1 MTAPAHAVHT
11 ALSDLTA
18 IVADRA
24 EALDTGGLDVRA
36 DLARFGAAGFFDA
49 ALHEDGLPELVS
61 MIERTAAASLAVGFS
76 LWAHTMAVTYLA
88 HAPAPVRAGRLDA
101 LRTGTRAGVTA
112 MAAGLKQVA
121 GLGPVPLVADG
132 GDDDLRISGP
142 IHWASNV
149 FDDALVVLPA
159 RRADGTTLVAV
170 IDANLPGV
178 TINPAPDLMALGAT
192 ASTSLRLHAVPVRS
206 AQILTAD
213 LASFVSTIRPAFL
226 LLQTAFCVGVATA
239 ALDGAQ
245 RSGGS
250 LAEQFGA
257 ERAELAKHLQR
268 LRDTLFALAGNSQAT
283 GIAEIIRL
291 RLDAATAA
299 VAATRL
305 ESTLAG
311 GAGYAT
317 RSAANRR
324 FREAAFLPIQSPSE
338 GQLRWELSRYE

>member
-1 MTAPAHAVHT
+1 MSAPADLVQT
-11 ALSDLTA
+11 ALADLTA

-24 EALDTGGLDVRA
+24 EALDSGGLDVRA
-36 DLARFGAAGFFDA
+36 DLARFGSAGFFES
-49 ALHEDGLPELVS
+49 ALRDDGLPELVS
-61 MIERTAAASLAVGFS
+61 MIEHTAAASLAVGFS

-88 HAPAPVRAGRLDA
+88 HAPAPARAERLAA
-101 LRTGTRAGVTA
+101 LSSGARAGVTA

-132 GDDDLRISGP
+132 SGDDLRITGP

-149 FDDALVVLPA
+149 FDDSLIVLPA
-159 RRADGTTLVAV
+159 RRPDGATLVAV
-170 IDANLPGV
+170 VDANDPGI

-192 ASTSLRLHAVPVRS
+192 ASTSLRLHDVPVPPE
-206 AQILTAD
+206 QILTDD
-213 LASFVSTIRPAFL
+213 LASFVSTIRPTFL
-226 LLQTAFCVGVATA
+226 LLQTAFCVGVAA
-239 ALDGAQ
+239 AAIEGAGHA
-245 RSGGS
+245 SGR

-257 ERAELAKHLQR
+257 EHAELGQQLHG
-268 LRDTLFALAGNSQAT
+268 LRDKLLTLTGRSHAAGL
-283 GIAEIIRL
+283 AEIIRL
-291 RLDAATAA
+291 RLDAATTA
-299 VAATRL
+299 VDATRL